1 MGFSEVGVQGS
12 RGDGAPQMGPLL
24 KGWTGDSRGRQ
35 VHSRGSLHFSVK
47 HVAILASVFREQI
60 RHFYSRG
67 EATHWIVLLDK
78 GLPSKNKDCL
88 QHLFSVFSMGGV
100 SAAQWERAIK
110 PSSCF
115 PLKQQLLGP
124 QVPAQWSLDL
134 RTSKSPG
141 ELVKT

>member
-1 MGFSEVGVQGS
+1 MGFGEVGVQGS

-88 QHLFSVFSMGGV
+88 QHLFSVFSMGRCQRCTVGT
-100 SAAQWERAIK
+100 
-110 PSSCF
+110 
-115 PLKQQLLGP
+115 GN
-124 QVPAQWSLDL
+124 
-134 RTSKSPG
+134 
-141 ELVKT
+141 KTQ